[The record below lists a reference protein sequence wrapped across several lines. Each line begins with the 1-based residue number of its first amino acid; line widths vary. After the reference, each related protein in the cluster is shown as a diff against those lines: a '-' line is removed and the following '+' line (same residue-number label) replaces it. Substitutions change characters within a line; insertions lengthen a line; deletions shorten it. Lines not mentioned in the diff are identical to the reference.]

1 MKKMINFRNCL
12 IAILCVT
19 IIFLSIGFV
28 VLSIKLKDIEEDI
41 SVYDLS
47 FVSVEKKSSVK
58 GSNIEPVS
66 SASIEANK
74 KEIAFSFDMNSNNDE
89 VVYVAN
95 IRNNGNMKVRIVDI
109 MESPDFGIDPYKT
122 SIAPI
127 VINMSDIK
135 DKIIE
140 PGKEVELRI
149 SVLYDSKTNVNV
161 KKKFNYKIGLITEY
175 VE

>member
-1 MKKMINFRNCL
+1 MPLYPYPEEALKLPDKLFAEFLETISMNCT
-12 IAILCVT
+12 A
-19 IIFLSIGFV
+19 
-28 VLSIKLKDIEEDI
+28 
-41 SVYDLS
+41 
-47 FVSVEKKSSVK
+47 
-58 GSNIEPVS
+58 
-66 SASIEANK
+66 
-74 KEIAFSFDMNSNNDE
+74 NDE

-109 MESPDFGIDPYKT
+109 MESPDYGIDPYKT

>member
-12 IAILCVT
+12 IAVLCIT
-19 IIFLSIGFV
+19 IICLSIGFV
-28 VLSIKLKDIEEDI
+28 VLSIKLKDKEEEV

-66 SASIEANK
+66 TAEIEANK
-74 KEIAFSFDMNSNNDE
+74 KEILFTFDMNSNNDE
-89 VVYVAN
+89 IVYVAN
-95 IRNNGNMKVRIVDI
+95 IRNSGNMKVRIVDI
-109 MESPDFGIDPYKT
+109 MQSPDYSIDPYKT
-122 SIAPI
+122 NLAP
-127 VINMSDIK
+127 VIINLSDLK

-149 SVLYDSKTNVNV
+149 SISYDSKSNVNT
-161 KKKFNYKIGLITEY
+161 KKKFNYRIGLITQY